1 MGYSVAVILLLLS
14 CKGLNEQAL
23 NVFFTEDLDTA
34 AWYILY
40 NNTTDLVTDMNETVT
55 KASESSIC
63 MRGTP
68 SVLVHARV

>member
-34 AWYILY
+34 AWDIF
-40 NNTTDLVTDMNETVT
+40 
-55 KASESSIC
+55 
-63 MRGTP
+63 
-68 SVLVHARV
+68 